1 MEGSFFVV
9 ISFLQDQNKS
19 TDTTRR
25 STREIGY
32 CNGMRMGKY
41 AGLSPALVGSLQP
54 NENAVCKITYIR
66 TKHLVQIRN
75 NICYQFVMTDV
86 DIFNDI

>member
-9 ISFLQDQNKS
+9 NSFLQDQKKS
-19 TDTTRR
+19 TDDTTR

-32 CNGMRMGKY
+32 CNGMKMGKY
-41 AGLSPALVGSLQP
+41 AVLSPALVGSLQP

-66 TKHLVQIRN
+66 TKHLVQIRSF
-75 NICYQFVMTDV
+75 ITIFVTSSL
-86 DIFNDI
+86 